1 MAQAALDIQTVLR
14 AAQKHLADRHVCT
27 FATSHRDVP
36 WAASAF
42 YVARGLN
49 VFTCQRKDA
58 RTLAQMRANPHV
70 AFSVDD
76 SKVEAW
82 FQGLGDARV
91 VSGPDDAW
99 AREQL
104 QRAAPEFAK
113 HFANPEYP
121 VLSIG
126 IREFTFVDRNGG
138 IIPRQHL
145 IRDRDEWRF
154 A

>member
-14 AAQKHLADRHVCT
+14 AAQKHLVDRHVCT
-27 FATSHRDVP
+27 FATSHRDTP

-58 RTLAQMRANPHV
+58 RTLKHMRANPHV

-76 SKVEAW
+76 GKVEAW

-91 VSGPDDAW
+91 VTGPDDAW
-99 AREQL
+99 ARGQL
-104 QRAAPEFAK
+104 QLAAPEFAK
-113 HFANPEYP
+113 HFVNPEFP
-121 VLSIG
+121 ILSINV
-126 IREFTFVDRNGG
+126 REFTFVDRNGG

-145 IRDRDEWRF
+145 VRTGDEWRF